1 MSVAN
6 SQRKKSNVNEV
17 KANPQSRNTSH
28 ANSRK
33 VSQASAKKSS
43 KSASKTASSSG
54 KNASSR
60 TGSRNSRISKSS
72 SQSKRPTVIRGQ
84 QNLNKSTP
92 VRDKEIEAALLKKNV
107 SQQNVAQQNVSQ
119 QNVES
124 TDLFQ
129 SDASSAKDA
138 ALAKRWRQG
147 SIALISAGLIF
158 AIGVEVGSRS
168 SEALVDNSIET
179 ILNTGAKELDRK
191 VLERAA
197 IEGVLK
203 ATGDEWA
210 NYFPKSAL
218 QVLREQ
224 SSSMFTGV
232 GVWLNKSR
240 GGQVKI
246 SSIQAGSPA
255 ANANLLVGDQVLEVN
270 GTDVRGA
277 SLTSVTALIRGAVG
291 KRIELLVSR
300 DDKKVL
306 ANLSTKKVSV
316 RTVSASQVSDGIA
329 FIEIASFTLG
339 TAQDVSAAIKNL
351 DIESGIILDLRNN
364 PGGLIEEAVKVA
376 EIFIEKGVIVSYQ
389 VNGSERLF
397 KATNPSPV
405 TVPVIV
411 MINRNTASSAE
422 ILAGAFQD
430 RNRGVIVGERSY
442 GKGSV
447 QEFVTLEDGSKIEL
461 TVALYR
467 TPSGRII
474 DEVGI
479 TPDLEVPSSEIGE
492 KALQVL
498 GGLAS
503 LIAKK

>member
-1 MSVAN
+1 MSIEGINKVAGLQDKKARGGSSTKPSN
-6 SQRKKSNVNEV
+6 KSTSKSN
-17 KANPQSRNTSH
+17 
-28 ANSRK
+28 
-33 VSQASAKKSS
+33 KS
-43 KSASKTASSSG
+43 
-54 KNASSR
+54 
-60 TGSRNSRISKSS
+60 
-72 SQSKRPTVIRGQ
+72 RPTVIRG
-84 QNLNKSTP
+84 
-92 VRDKEIEAALLKKNV
+92 R
-107 SQQNVAQQNVSQ
+107 
-119 QNVES
+119 QNVEKA
-124 TDLFQ
+124 
-129 SDASSAKDA
+129 ASSKGKTREAEVNSTQDSYRELNSVVNNGPKGLVSGNRTA
-138 ALAKRWRQG
+138 GNKIRQG
-147 SIALISAGLIF
+147 SIAAISAGLIF
-158 AIGVEVGSRS
+158 AIGVEIGTRNSD
-168 SEALVDNSIET
+168 ALVDNAIET
-179 ILNTGAKELDRK
+179 ILSTGAKELDRK

-232 GVWLNKSR
+232 GVWLSKSR

-246 SSIQAGSPA
+246 SSIQVGSPA
-255 ANANLLVGDQVLEVN
+255 EKSNLLVGDQVLEVN

-277 SLTSVTALIRGAVG
+277 SLTSVIALIRGSVG
-291 KRIELLVSR
+291 KRIELVVSR

-306 ANLSTKKVSV
+306 ASLSTKKVAV
-316 RTVSASQVSDGIA
+316 RTVEASQVSDSIA
-329 FIEIASFTLG
+329 FIEISSFNSG
-339 TAQDVSAAIKNL
+339 TAQDVKAALENL
-351 DIESGIILDLRNN
+351 KFDSGVILDLRNN

-397 KATNPSPV
+397 KASNPNPV
-405 TVPVIV
+405 TAPVIV

-430 RNRGVIVGERSY
+430 RNRGVVVGERSY

-447 QEFVTLEDGSKIEL
+447 QELVTLGDGSKIEL

-479 TPDLEVPSSEIGE
+479 TPDLEVPASQIGE
-492 KALQVL
+492 KSLQVL

>member
-1 MSVAN
+1 MAGL
-6 SQRKKSNVNEV
+6 QDKKARGGSSTKPSTKPSK
-17 KANPQSRNTSH
+17 KA
-28 ANSRK
+28 
-33 VSQASAKKSS
+33 SS
-43 KSASKTASSSG
+43 KSNK
-54 KNASSR
+54 
-60 TGSRNSRISKSS
+60 I
-72 SQSKRPTVIRGQ
+72 RPTVIRGQ
-84 QNLNKSTP
+84 QNLEK
-92 VRDKEIEAALLKKNV
+92 VV
-107 SQQNVAQQNVSQ
+107 
-119 QNVES
+119 
-124 TDLFQ
+124 
-129 SDASSAKDA
+129 SAKGKTRETEVNLTQDSYRELTSVVNGGPKGLVSGNRTA
-138 ALAKRWRQG
+138 GNKIRQG
-147 SIALISAGLIF
+147 SIAAISAGLIF
-158 AIGVEVGSRS
+158 AIGVEVGTRNSD
-168 SEALVDNSIET
+168 ALVDNAIET
-179 ILNTGAKELDRK
+179 ILNTGAKELDRR

-232 GVWLNKSR
+232 GVWLSKSR
-240 GGQVKI
+240 GGQIKI
-246 SSIQAGSPA
+246 SSIQVGSPA
-255 ANANLLVGDQVLEVN
+255 EKSNLLVGDQVLEVN

-277 SLTSVTALIRGAVG
+277 SLTSVIALIRGAVG
-291 KRIELLVSR
+291 KRIELVVSR

-306 ANLSTKKVSV
+306 VSLSTKKVAV
-316 RTVSASQVSDGIA
+316 RTVEASQVSDGIA
-329 FIEIASFTLG
+329 FIEITSFSSG
-339 TAQDVSAAIKNL
+339 TAEDVKAALENL
-351 DIESGIILDLRNN
+351 KFDSGVILDLRNN

-389 VNGSERLF
+389 VNGAERLF
-397 KATNPSPV
+397 KASNPDPV
-405 TVPVIV
+405 TAPVIV

-430 RNRGVIVGERSY
+430 RNRGVVVGERSY

-447 QEFVTLEDGSKIEL
+447 QEFVTLGDGSKIEL

-467 TPSGRII
+467 TPSGRVI

-479 TPDLEVPSSEIGE
+479 TPDLEVPASQIGE
-492 KALQVL
+492 KSLQVL